1 MINFKVEGAIF
12 DIDDTL
18 LDNKS
23 SNPETALHERA
34 RLVAVH
40 EIGKRHSIQKLIELS
55 IQDNSNAFLNAPV
68 HTLEAAVW
76 EIFLMTGVADS
87 RAINST
93 HPLLKEIVTIK
104 DKLYKDILL
113 HEGEE
118 VPGAVAFVRALA
130 ISGVDKLAIAS
141 TAIRRDIDIFLMKT
155 GLKPLFPEYRIK
167 SKESTTHPKPNPEIF
182 NIAFISLNILE
193 QMRGQVCAF
202 EDDPRG
208 VMAAKSAGLFTC
220 AITTRFSK
228 DFLLSREAP
237 PDLVAESFQEFA
249 EYFDIKDAFNSF
261 NKPEIGSNYRA
272 NRDASGL

>member
-12 DIDDTL
+12 DVDDTL

-23 SNPETALHERA
+23 SNPKTALHERA

-40 EIGKRHSIQKLIELS
+40 EVGKRHGIQKLAALTIE
-55 IQDNSNAFLNAPV
+55 DNFNAFLNAPV

-87 RAINST
+87 RTINLM

-104 DKLYKDILL
+104 DKLYEDILL

-118 VPGAVAFVRALA
+118 VPGSVAFVRALA
-130 ISGVDKLAIAS
+130 LSGVDRMAIAS
-141 TAIRRDIDIFLMKT
+141 TAIRRDIDIFLLKT
-155 GLKPLFPEYRIK
+155 GFKPLFPESRIK
-167 SKESTTHPKPNPEIF
+167 SKESITHPKPNPEQF
-182 NIAFISLNILE
+182 NIAFLSLDLPE
-193 QMRGQVCAF
+193 KTRGHVCAF

-220 AITTRFSK
+220 AITTRYPK
-228 DFLLSREAP
+228 DFLLSREVP
-237 PDLVAESFQEFA
+237 PDLVAESFREFA
-249 EYFDIKDAFNSF
+249 EYFDIKDAFDSL
-261 NKPEIGSNYRA
+261 NKSVPMETKII
-272 NRDASGL
+272 